1 VDNHHSRNTLR
12 AIRSSSLRVRRGHR
26 ATGIARQLR
35 RRVGVTREKPTAVAV
50 AVPFLG
56 QQGVRATCSGRFPF
70 AAVRRSNLQ
79 HAVSSKI
86 SALINEHA
94 VSTYPSLKS
103 CNITI
108 SAVAN
113 FV

>member
-26 ATGIARQLR
+26 GIARQLR

-56 QQGVRATCSGRFPF
+56 QQGVRATCSGRF

-94 VSTYPSLKS
+94 VPT
-103 CNITI
+103 
-108 SAVAN
+108 
-113 FV
+113 